1 MDEIQSVLDF
11 LDAGV
16 SPWHAAAEACR
27 RLEAAGFT
35 RLEESQP
42 WELSPGARYYVTRNG
57 SAVLAFRLPEE
68 PIRAMRIALSHSD
81 APTWRVKNAGVEKA
95 GCILLQT
102 EGYGGMIMSSWL
114 DRPLTVAG
122 RVVVRTAEGIET
134 RLVCADQDLLVIPS
148 LAIHFDRG
156 VNDGRKWDPQVDL
169 QPIYGPMGCRAFAD
183 LLASEAG
190 GCAPSDILTWDLCLA
205 PRQKAVRLGPAGEFF
220 MSPRIDDLECAA
232 GTLASFLEAGG
243 DARAAL
249 VWGMLDNEEV
259 GSSTRQGAQGTF
271 LADTL
276 GRVFE
281 SLGLTRADYCRAQ
294 AASLVL
300 SADNGHAVHPNHPEK
315 SDPKNGPTMNN
326 GVVIK
331 ENASQKYTTDAV
343 TAALFREICRRAGV
357 PVQRFANRADLPGG
371 STLGNLQGHSLA
383 APMLDIGLAQL
394 AMHSAVETAGV
405 EDIGYLIR
413 AVRAFYQ
420 TPFACAGD
428 GIYRF

>member
-114 DRPLTVAG
+114 DRPLTIAG

-156 VNDGRKWDPQVDL
+156 VN
-169 QPIYGPMGCRAFAD
+169 IYGILPGSG
-183 LLASEAG
+183 SEVTVPDVCEELG
-190 GCAPSDILTWDLCLA
+190 GLEVTSFNLMEMVPDEVQAI
-205 PRQKAVRLGPAGEFF
+205 RLGTNISYLGE
-220 MSPRIDDLECAA
+220 EE
-232 GTLASFLEAGG
+232 TN
-243 DARAAL
+243 
-249 VWGMLDNEEV
+249 LDNGCPNLRNYAQHVTRFEV
-259 GSSTRQGAQGTF
+259 PA
-271 LADTL
+271 
-276 GRVFE
+276 
-281 SLGLTRADYCRAQ
+281 
-294 AASLVL
+294 
-300 SADNGHAVHPNHPEK
+300 
-315 SDPKNGPTMNN
+315 
-326 GVVIK
+326 
-331 ENASQKYTTDAV
+331 
-343 TAALFREICRRAGV
+343 
-357 PVQRFANRADLPGG
+357 ANRTYWSDDEGNIYLGGREAPLHWPGR
-371 STLGNLQGHSLA
+371 GNS
-383 APMLDIGLAQL
+383 
-394 AMHSAVETAGV
+394 E
-405 EDIGYLIR
+405 
-413 AVRAFYQ
+413 
-420 TPFACAGD
+420 
-428 GIYRF
+428 